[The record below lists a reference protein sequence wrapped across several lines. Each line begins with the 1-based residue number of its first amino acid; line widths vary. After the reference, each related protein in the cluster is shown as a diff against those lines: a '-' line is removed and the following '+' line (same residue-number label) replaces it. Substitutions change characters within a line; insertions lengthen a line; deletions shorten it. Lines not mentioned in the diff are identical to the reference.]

1 MRVTREDIIG
11 VLLRLPDDKL
21 EVVYDFVS
29 YLQARAL
36 QPHEAEE
43 AARLAQD
50 LFGSFTEEQ
59 LKAEDM
65 LWDKTFETTKDKLEF
80 VAREAHEEYL
90 AGRIS

>member
-59 LKAEDM
+59 LKAER
-65 LWDKTFETTKDKLEF
+65 LAQK
-80 VAREAHEEYL
+80 V
-90 AGRIS
+90 AGRTEDSREGVVAFLQKRPAVFKGQ